1 MSFQFSK
8 KKKEIQK
15 DNQVRQLDG
24 RRGLGSGEGQ
34 LMRGQGRRAN
44 STPWGGALMGIRRE
58 D

>member
-24 RRGLGSGEGQ
+24 RRGLGSDEGQ
-34 LMRGQGRRAN
+34 LMCGQGRRAN
-44 STPWGGALMGIRRE
+44 NTPWG
-58 D
+58 